1 MMNSRKPEVVKKK
14 DGLMLIRE
22 DSSVRF
28 LSVLES
34 IKYRIGLIDAKA
46 LNDKATTQL
55 GRP

>member
-1 MMNSRKPEVVKKK
+1 MNSRKPEVVRKK

-28 LSVLES
+28 LSVIES

-46 LNDKATTQL
+46 LNDKTTTQL
-55 GRP
+55 RRP